1 MSENRNSTAESSIA
15 TEEEAASSK
24 LSEAPIAANGDLM
37 GRLAMALAFVLVVM
51 GMANNLPNIP
61 GLLETVRLI
70 PGLDGLPRLSKYSSE
85 FFFPLM
91 FAVMLVVALLVSSF
105 ARSWRDQTRTQFW
118 AGILLDLLMLV
129 AILGTSLV
137 YLIEHDQVCLIDTI
151 SGERA
156 RILAETKARAEEY
169 IAIYGTPPVEEF
181 PDCQAILGNWILPW
195 LLFAVTIF
203 FVYVVKVWGFPIVAV
218 AIVIALYTVLSSAA
232 WYFDWTDSRYLT
244 TSIGTVTDGA
254 RSYSAGVIAARN
266 AITLESNG
274 LLGQFLNITVNIVFP
289 YVVLGAL
296 FGASAGGRSLIKLAV
311 VVTRN
316 LRGGPAHA
324 AIVGSATFGTIS
336 GGPVVNVL
344 GTGTL
349 TIPMMMRTGFAPTFA
364 GGVEA
369 AASSGGQIMPPV
381 MGIAAFV
388 LSALSTVPYSE
399 VIIAAFLPALAY
411 FLSLFLVVI
420 FEARRTNL
428 QVVGKLTEEQK
439 LSRQDR
445 VNLLMIAGPIL
456 LILVLLLTKKDAVGT
471 GFFGWILG
479 YTPGTGEALPWILK
493 LFQNAAG
500 DPDSAGFW
508 AVILLLALL
517 FLDEE
522 VRKAPRKI
530 LTALSNAGLVIAEL
544 FLLLI
549 AVAVIDV
556 CVNFTN
562 FTGIMT
568 IDILNWLKTVS
579 SFTLL
584 GQEVIIGG
592 SVYLLLALAIAMV
605 VTILLGM
612 GMPTLPAY
620 VNVILII
627 GPLLVALGTSFFTA
641 HMFIFYFAV
650 ASAITPPVAIA
661 AFAASTISKAE
672 PMATGFQAV
681 RVGIVMFTIPFVFA
695 FYPEILLIE
704 QAQLAPSTDGSLGG
718 KKTYLPGYDGTVHW
732 DALSWLLLRLVVA
745 LYLVA
750 SALSRFDR
758 ARLSMFEI
766 FLRLVLA
773 VLLLMKA
780 PVIAGTALA
789 VTCVYLI
796 LHYARL
802 TERWNRRSG
811 QADQVE
817 S

>member
-1 MSENRNSTAESSIA
+1 M
-15 TEEEAASSK
+15 
-24 LSEAPIAANGDLM
+24 SEAPAVAGGWM
-37 GRLAMALAFVLVVM
+37 GRLALALAFILVVA

-61 GLLETVRLI
+61 GLLETVRSI
-70 PGLDGLPRLSKYSSE
+70 PGLEGLPRISKYSSE
-85 FFFPLM
+85 FFFPLA
-91 FAVMLVVALLVSSF
+91 FTLMLVIALLVSSF
-105 ARSWRDQTRTQFW
+105 GRSWRGRPGGRFW
-118 AGILLDLLMLV
+118 LGSLLDVLMLA
-129 AILGTSLV
+129 AILGTSVV

-156 RILAETKARAEEY
+156 RLLAETKARAAEY
-169 IAIYGTPPVEEF
+169 IAIYGTPPVEEY

-203 FVYVVKVWGFPIVAV
+203 FVYVVRVWGFPIVAV
-218 AIVIALYTVLSSAA
+218 AIAIALYTVLSSAV
-232 WYFDWTDSRYLT
+232 WYFDWTDNRYLT
-244 TSIGTVTDGA
+244 TSIGTVTDGVKNYA
-254 RSYSAGVIAARN
+254 AGVVAARN

-311 VVTRN
+311 VITRN

-349 TIPMMMRTGFAPTFA
+349 TIPMMMRSGFAPTFA

-369 AASSGGQIMPPV
+369 AASSGGQFMPPV

-388 LSALSTVPYSE
+388 LSALSTVPYSD

-411 FLSLFLVVI
+411 FLSLFLVVV

-428 QVVGKLTEEQK
+428 QVVGQLTEEQK
-439 LSRQDR
+439 LTRRDWR
-445 VNLLMIAGPIL
+445 NLLMIAGPIL

-471 GFFGWILG
+471 GLFGWILG
-479 YTPGTGEALPWILK
+479 YTPGSGEALPWVLK
-493 LFQNAAG
+493 VFQNAAG

-522 VRKAPRKI
+522 VRKAPRKVI
-530 LTALSNAGLVIAEL
+530 SALSSAGLIIAEL
-544 FLLLI
+544 FLLLT
-549 AVAVIDV
+549 AVAVIDI
-556 CVNFTN
+556 CINFTN

-579 SFTLL
+579 TFTMF
-584 GQEVIIGG
+584 GQELTIGG
-592 SVYLLLALAIAMV
+592 PVYLMLALVTAMI

-695 FYPEILLIE
+695 FYPELLLIE
-704 QAQLAPSTDGSLGG
+704 QAQLAPSIDGSLSSE
-718 KKTYLPGYDGTVHW
+718 KIYLPGYDGTVQLE
-732 DALSWLLLRLVVA
+732 ALAWLALRLVIA

-750 SALSRFDR
+750 SALSRFD
-758 ARLSMFEI
+758 AAPLPMYEVG
-766 FLRLVLA
+766 LRLILA
-773 VLLLMKA
+773 VLLLLKA
-780 PVIAGTALA
+780 PVVAGSALA
-789 VTCVYLI
+789 AAAVYL
-796 LHYARL
+796 LVHHVLARGRDPSSFR
-802 TERWNRRSG
+802 TRRRYPACPG
-811 QADQVE
+811 CA
-817 S
+817 

>member
-1 MSENRNSTAESSIA
+1 
-15 TEEEAASSK
+15 
-24 LSEAPIAANGDLM
+24 
-37 GRLAMALAFVLVVM
+37 
-51 GMANNLPNIP
+51 
-61 GLLETVRLI
+61 
-70 PGLDGLPRLSKYSSE
+70 
-85 FFFPLM
+85 
-91 FAVMLVVALLVSSF
+91 
-105 ARSWRDQTRTQFW
+105 
-118 AGILLDLLMLV
+118 
-129 AILGTSLV
+129 
-137 YLIEHDQVCLIDTI
+137 LIEHDQVCLIDAIT
-151 SGERA
+151 GERA
-156 RILAETKARAEEY
+156 RLLAETAARAEEY
-169 IAIYGTPPVEEF
+169 IAIFGTPPVAEF
-181 PDCQAILGNWILPW
+181 PDCQARIGNWILPW
-195 LLFAVTIF
+195 ILFAVTIF
-203 FVYVVKVWGFPIVAV
+203 FIYVVKVWGFPIVAV

-232 WYFDWTDSRYLT
+232 WYFDWADSRYLT
-244 TSIGTVTDGA
+244 TSIGTITDGVK
-254 RSYSAGVIAARN
+254 SYSAGVIVARN

-296 FGASAGGRSLIKLAV
+296 FGASAGGLSLIKLAV
-311 VVTRN
+311 VITRN

-324 AIVGSATFGTIS
+324 AIVASATFGTIS

-388 LSALSTVPYSE
+388 LAALSTVPYSE
-399 VIIAAFLPALAY
+399 VIVAAFLPALAY
-411 FLSLFLVVI
+411 FLSLFLVVV

-428 QVVGKLTEEQK
+428 QVVGDLTKEQK
-439 LSRQDR
+439 LTRQDWI
-445 VNLLMIAGPIL
+445 NLLMIAGPIL
-456 LILVLLLTKKDAVGT
+456 LILVLLLTKKDDVGT
-471 GFFGWILG
+471 GLLGWVFG
-479 YTPGTGEALPWILK
+479 YAPGTGEALPWFLK
-493 LFQNAAG
+493 VFQNAAG

-522 VRKAPRKI
+522 IRMAPRRVI
-530 LTALSNAGLVIAEL
+530 AALSAAGLIIAEL
-544 FLLLI
+544 FLLLV

-556 CVNFTN
+556 CINFTN

-579 SFTLL
+579 TFTLFGL
-584 GQEVIIGG
+584 ELTIGG
-592 SVYLLLALAIAMV
+592 SVYLLLVLVVAMI

-620 VNVILII
+620 VNVVLII

-681 RVGIVMFTIPFVFA
+681 RVGVVMFTIPFIFA
-695 FYPEILLIE
+695 FYPELLLIE
-704 QAQLAPSTDGSLGG
+704 QAQLAPSFDGSLGG
-718 KKTYLPGYDGTVHW
+718 KKSYLPGYDGTLHL
-732 DALSWLLLRLVVA
+732 DALSWLLLRLVVV

-750 SALSRFDR
+750 SALSRFD
-758 ARLSMFEI
+758 ANRLTWFEVV
-766 FLRLVLA
+766 LRLALA
-773 VLLLMKA
+773 VLLLFKA
-780 PVIAGTALA
+780 PIIAGSALA
-789 VTCVYLI
+789 VTAVYLAI
-796 LHYARL
+796 HHLGLAGGRL
-802 TERWNRRSG
+802 KSFGRS
-811 QADQVE
+811 DQTGN
-817 S
+817 

>member
-1 MSENRNSTAESSIA
+1 MADNPTGTGGVQAADDGWMKRTAA
-15 TEEEAASSK
+15 
-24 LSEAPIAANGDLM
+24 
-37 GRLAMALAFVLVVM
+37 ALAFVLVVV
-51 GMANNLPNIP
+51 GMVNNLPNIP

-70 PGLDGLPRLSKYSSE
+70 PGLGDLPRLSKYSSE
-85 FFFPLM
+85 YFFPLM
-91 FAVMLVVALLVSSF
+91 FAVMLTVALLVASF
-105 ARSWRDQTRTQFW
+105 ARTWRHESRSKFCL
-118 AGILLDLLMLV
+118 GIALDILMIV
-129 AILGTSLV
+129 AILGTSMI
-137 YLIEHDQVCLIDTI
+137 YLIEHDQVCVIDQFT
-151 SGERA
+151 GERE
-156 RILAETKARAEEY
+156 RLLAEVRARAEEF
-169 IAIYGTPPVEEF
+169 IAVFGTEPVEEY

-195 LLFAVTIF
+195 LLFAVTIILI
-203 FVYVVKVWGFPIVAV
+203 YVVKVWGFPIVAV

-232 WYFDWTDSRYLT
+232 WYFHWSDSPYLT
-244 TSIGTVTDGA
+244 TSIGTVSDGA
-254 RSYSAGVIAARN
+254 RSYTAGVIAARN
-266 AITLESNG
+266 AITLESNS

-296 FGASAGGRSLIKLAV
+296 FGASAGGRSLIRLAV
-311 VVTRN
+311 VITRK

-349 TIPMMMRTGFAPTFA
+349 TIPMMMRSGFAPTFA

-411 FLSLFLVVI
+411 FLSLFMVVV
-420 FEARRTNL
+420 FEARRTKL
-428 QVVGKLTEEQK
+428 KAVGTLSEEQK
-439 LSRQDR
+439 LTRSDGI
-445 VNLLMIAGPIL
+445 NLLMIAGPIL
-456 LILVLLLTKKDAVGT
+456 LILVLLLTKKDDVGT
-471 GFFGWILG
+471 GLFGWMMG
-479 YTPGTGEALPWILK
+479 YTPGTGETLPWVLQV
-493 LFQNAAG
+493 FQNAAG

-508 AVILLLALL
+508 AVTLLLCLL
-517 FLDEE
+517 FLDKE
-522 VRKAPRKI
+522 VRQKPRKVI
-530 LTALSNAGLVIAEL
+530 EALSNAGLVIADL
-544 FLLLI
+544 FLLLC

-556 CVNFTN
+556 CINFTN

-568 IDILNWLKTVS
+568 IDILNWVKTVS
-579 SFTLL
+579 TFSLFGFELT
-584 GQEVIIGG
+584 IGG
-592 SVYLLLALAIAMV
+592 AVYLMLALVIAMV

-672 PMATGFQAV
+672 PMSTGFQAV

-695 FYPEILLIE
+695 FYPELLLIE
-704 QAQLAPSTDGSLGG
+704 QAQIAPSADGSLGG
-718 KKTYLPGYDGTVHW
+718 EKTYLPGYDGTIHW
-732 DALSWLLLRLVVA
+732 DALGWLLLRLVTA

-750 SALSRFDR
+750 SALSRYDA
-758 ARLSMFEI
+758 ARLTTPEVA
-766 FLRLVLA
+766 LRLVLA
-773 VLLLMKA
+773 LLVLWKSPM
-780 PVIAGTALA
+780 IAGGALA
-789 VTCVYLI
+789 VAAVYLV
-796 LHYARL
+796 LHHLKLFAR
-802 TERWNRRSG
+802 WSG
-811 QADQVE
+811 DTDTG
-817 S
+817 

>member
-1 MSENRNSTAESSIA
+1 M
-15 TEEEAASSK
+15 
-24 LSEAPIAANGDLM
+24 SEAPAVAGGWM
-37 GRLAMALAFVLVVM
+37 GRLALALAFILVVA

-61 GLLETVRLI
+61 GLLETVRSI
-70 PGLDGLPRLSKYSSE
+70 PGLEGLPRISKYSSE
-85 FFFPLM
+85 FFFPLA
-91 FAVMLVVALLVSSF
+91 FTLMLVIALLVSSF
-105 ARSWRDQTRTQFW
+105 GRSWRGRPGGRFW
-118 AGILLDLLMLV
+118 LGSLLDVLMLV
-129 AILGTSLV
+129 AILGTSVV

-156 RILAETKARAEEY
+156 RLLAETKARAAEY
-169 IAIYGTPPVEEF
+169 IAIYGTPPVEEY

-203 FVYVVKVWGFPIVAV
+203 FVYVVRVWGFPIVAV
-218 AIVIALYTVLSSAA
+218 AIAIALYTVLSSAV
-232 WYFDWTDSRYLT
+232 WYFDWTDNRYLT
-244 TSIGTVTDGA
+244 TSIGTVTDGVKNYA
-254 RSYSAGVIAARN
+254 AGVVAARN

-311 VVTRN
+311 VITRN

-349 TIPMMMRTGFAPTFA
+349 TIPMMMRSGFAPTFA

-369 AASSGGQIMPPV
+369 AASSGGQFMPPV

-388 LSALSTVPYSE
+388 LSALSTVPYSD

-411 FLSLFLVVI
+411 FLSLFLVVV

-428 QVVGKLTEEQK
+428 QVVGRLTEEQK
-439 LSRQDR
+439 LTRRDWR
-445 VNLLMIAGPIL
+445 NLLMIAGPIL

-471 GFFGWILG
+471 GLFGWVLG
-479 YTPGTGEALPWILK
+479 YTPGGGETLPWVLK
-493 LFQNAAG
+493 VFQNAAG

-522 VRKAPRKI
+522 VRKAPRKVI
-530 LTALSNAGLVIAEL
+530 SALSNAGLIIAEL
-544 FLLLI
+544 FLLLT
-549 AVAVIDV
+549 AVAVIDI
-556 CVNFTN
+556 CINFTN

-579 SFTLL
+579 TFTLF
-584 GQEVIIGG
+584 GQELTIGG
-592 SVYLLLALAIAMV
+592 PVYLMLALVTAMI

-695 FYPEILLIE
+695 FYPELLLIE
-704 QAQLAPSTDGSLGG
+704 QAQLAPSIDGSLSSE
-718 KKTYLPGYDGTVHW
+718 KIYLPGYDGTVQLE
-732 DALSWLLLRLVVA
+732 ALAWLVLRLVIA

-750 SALSRFDR
+750 SALSRFD
-758 ARLSMFEI
+758 AAPLPMYEVG
-766 FLRLVLA
+766 LRLILA
-773 VLLLMKA
+773 VLLLLKA
-780 PVIAGTALA
+780 PAVAGSALA
-789 VTCVYLI
+789 ATAVYL
-796 LHYARL
+796 LVHHVLARG
-802 TERWNRRSG
+802 RRTGSRG
-811 QADQVE
+811 RADRTGD
-817 S
+817 